1 MNIELKVLNDKIVEV
16 SNDNTLLDM
25 LMEFEKTLDELNL
38 FAFKNWRKG
47 EILEGPQLN
56 RHRASIQLMFM
67 AEDMPDPD
75 AVKRLLARDMLVKYK
90 KDTLI
95 RPVKVKTYDDV
106 EVDMKPDG
114 GTRYKAKTTSHPVW
128 IVQLDVPRKYID
140 KLYDVKPH
148 HNKQEEQ
155 TEPDTVDTQAQLD
168 VADVKSNNFGAI

>member
-1 MNIELKVLNDKIVEV
+1 MTIELKVLNDKIVEV

-25 LMEFEKTLDELNL
+25 LMEFEKTLDELNV

-47 EILEGPQLN
+47 EILEGPEVN
-56 RHRASIQLMFM
+56 RHRATVKLMYM
-67 AEDMPDPD
+67 GEDMPDPD

-114 GTRYKAKTTSHPVW
+114 GTRYKAKTTSSPVW
-128 IVQLDVPRKYID
+128 VVEIDIPRKYID
-140 KLYDVKPH
+140 KLYEKKPH
-148 HNKQEEQ
+148 HNEQEDI
-155 TEPDTVDTQAQLD
+155 TDPDTVDTQAQLD

>member
-1 MNIELKVLNDKIVEV
+1 MTIELKVLNDKIVEV

-56 RHRASIQLMFM
+56 RHRASIKLMYM

-114 GTRYKAKTTSHPVW
+114 GTRYKAIHIPTHSSITIDFGSSSFHIVTNMSVMTIPKKNIAPV
-128 IVQLDVPRKYID
+128 IKR
-140 KLYDVKPH
+140 
-148 HNKQEEQ
+148 NKGS
-155 TEPDTVDTQAQLD
+155 LI
-168 VADVKSNNFGAI
+168 FGFR